1 MVPWA
6 GADSVCTRY
15 PEAQWRDTLTDKL
28 TERVLAIIEYL
39 ESLGETQMAEEIRAL
54 HIECE
59 HLRAKLNQT
68 SVSLRELLGD
78 LTR

>member
-1 MVPWA
+1 M
-6 GADSVCTRY
+6 
-15 PEAQWRDTLTDKL
+15 TDKL

-39 ESLGETQMAEEIRAL
+39 ESLGETQMAEAIRSL